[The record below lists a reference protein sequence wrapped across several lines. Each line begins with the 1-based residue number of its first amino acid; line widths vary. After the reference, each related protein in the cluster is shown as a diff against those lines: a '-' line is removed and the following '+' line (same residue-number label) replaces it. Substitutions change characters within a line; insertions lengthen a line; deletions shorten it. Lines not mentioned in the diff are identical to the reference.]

1 MLRTKNNSING
12 LSTCLN
18 VCGSVATRMLPRM
31 RSKGSELLVV
41 WPSAPV
47 EDDLLFICTHLAP
60 KMILTASQRAE
71 VMSWPLPLVIVSR
84 KEPLLCIWV
93 KLYKT
98 TFLTSGG
105 GLVRL
110 DYFVEDSAEVMWVGV
125 TDRWSVWRSNTR

>member
-93 KLYKT
+93 KLYKP

-105 GLVRL
+105 GTRPVRL
-110 DYFVEDSAEVMWVGV
+110 FGEDSAEVMWVGV